1 MEEILTI
8 QETADLLK
16 MSYNTVYAR
25 KLDWGF
31 FKMDGV
37 RGWRI
42 YKRDLDRNR
51 QKENN
56 NSRLRAQ
63 IGKEKQQCRSE
74 KQKMASGK
82 LTSQRRAASEFD
94 VLVARL
100 KRNKHKSF
108 TIK

>member
-1 MEEILTI
+1 
-8 QETADLLK
+8 

-31 FKMDGV
+31 FKIVGI

-42 YKRDLDRNR
+42 YKRDLDHNIE
-51 QKENN
+51 KENN
-56 NSRLRAQ
+56 NSRLCVQ

-82 LTSQRRAASEFD
+82 SISQRRTASEFD

-100 KRNKHKSF
+100 KRN
-108 TIK
+108 

>member
-1 MEEILTI
+1 MEETLTI
-8 QETADLLK
+8 QETAALLK

-25 KLDWGF
+25 KLELGF
-31 FKMDGV
+31 FKIVGI

-42 YKRDLDRNR
+42 YKRDLDRNIE
-51 QKENN
+51 KENN
-56 NSRLRAQ
+56 NSRLCVQ

-82 LTSQRRAASEFD
+82 SISQRRTASEFD

-100 KRNKHKSF
+100 KRN
-108 TIK
+108 

>member
-1 MEEILTI
+1 
-8 QETADLLK
+8 

-25 KLDWGF
+25 KLELGF
-31 FKMDGV
+31 FKIVGI

-42 YKRDLDRNR
+42 YKRDLDRNIK
-51 QKENN
+51 KENN
-56 NSRLRAQ
+56 NSRLCVQ

-82 LTSQRRAASEFD
+82 SISQRRTASEFD

-100 KRNKHKSF
+100 KRN
-108 TIK
+108 

>member
-1 MEEILTI
+1 MEETLTI

-25 KLDWGF
+25 KLELGF
-31 FKMDGV
+31 FRIGGI

-42 YKRDLDRNR
+42 YKRDLDRNI

-56 NSRLRAQ
+56 ISRLCVQ

-82 LTSQRRAASEFD
+82 SISQRRTASEFD

-100 KRNKHKSF
+100 KRN
-108 TIK
+108 

>member
-1 MEEILTI
+1 MEETLTI

-25 KLDWGF
+25 KLELGF
-31 FKMDGV
+31 FKIGGI

-42 YKRDLDRNR
+42 YKRDLDRNI

-56 NSRLRAQ
+56 ISRLCVQ
-63 IGKEKQQCRSE
+63 IGNKEKQKCRSE
-74 KQKMASGK
+74 KHKTASGK
-82 LTSQRRAASEFD
+82 SISQRRTASEFD

-100 KRNKHKSF
+100 KRN
-108 TIK
+108 